1 MRPQELF
8 FWAEGISYE
17 LLAESTSEVF
27 IFSIPDMVILY
38 CQYIGTIFPNRNNR
52 PPRKYINI
60 LPLNKLM
67 VGFLDLMI
75 FYKEG
80 QILDQTLLKLK
91 ARELFQFIR
100 HSFTDEELGD
110 FFLLF

>member
-1 MRPQELF
+1 
-8 FWAEGISYE
+8 
-17 LLAESTSEVF
+17 
-27 IFSIPDMVILY
+27 
-38 CQYIGTIFPNRNNR
+38 
-52 PPRKYINI
+52 
-60 LPLNKLM
+60 M